1 MNGLSIAKRSNVDSI
16 NTISKNDI
24 IIIFFCIK
32 HGLKQGVILISL
44 VIFHIIFIMSE
55 LRDSYIKKYC
65 DRRLSMHK
73 LIGLYKK
80 ILRSQTFHAQV
91 DRIV

>member
-16 NTISKNDI
+16 NTISKND

-55 LRDSYIKKYC
+55 LRDSYI
-65 DRRLSMHK
+65 
-73 LIGLYKK
+73 
-80 ILRSQTFHAQV
+80 
-91 DRIV
+91 